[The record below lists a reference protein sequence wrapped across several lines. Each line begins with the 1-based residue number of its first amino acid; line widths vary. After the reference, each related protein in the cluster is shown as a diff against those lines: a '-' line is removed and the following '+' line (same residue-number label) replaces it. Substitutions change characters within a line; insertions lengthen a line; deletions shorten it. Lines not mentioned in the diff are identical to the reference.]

1 MIRRPSLRTELLLTL
16 GLLAAAALVL
26 GVASVVLLYGV
37 LDPEYAAIYIAV
49 LVAADLCVLVAFVAY
64 QVERVVLRPLRDT
77 ITATEAIASGDLKRR
92 VVPRD
97 SVEMQ
102 NLAQSVNRM
111 TDRLLEERAHL
122 VRVEKM
128 ASVGRLAAGIAHEI
142 GNPLGAIT
150 GYTHLLRTAET
161 GSQQRSDAVAGLER
175 ESARIDRIIRGLLD
189 YARAKSR
196 TPSDVDLNDVARAV
210 VDLLNTQGVLKR
222 VELELRVADEPLLVP
237 GDRHDFEQAF
247 VNLLLNAVDAM
258 EGRGSLSII
267 LRRTDPA
274 ELTIGARRASD
285 AESRP
290 LNPPG
295 ARAMRWLEGVRAES
309 IAAVVITDSGPGIPA
324 EDAERVFEPFFTTKQ
339 PGKGTGLGLAIVAR
353 AVENAA
359 GTIWVSRAREGGAAF
374 RMLFPARPASRKS
387 RVARPRPSVP
397 VVVQS

>member
-26 GVASVVLLYGV
+26 GVASVILLYGV
-37 LDPEYAAIYIAV
+37 LDPEYAALYIAV

-64 QVERVVLRPLRDT
+64 QVERVVLRPLQDI
-77 ITATEAIASGDLKRR
+77 ITATEAIASGDLQRR
-92 VVPRD
+92 VVPGE
-97 SVEMQ
+97 SAEMK
-102 NLAQSVNRM
+102 NLAHSVNRM

-150 GYTHLLRTAET
+150 GYTHLLRTAEGGHT
-161 GSQQRSDAVAGLER
+161 QAADAIAGLER

-189 YARAKSR
+189 YARPRSR

-222 VELELRVADEPLLVP
+222 IDLELRVAEDPLYVP

-267 LRRTDPA
+267 LRRTDPGA
-274 ELTIGARRASD
+274 LRLGARRASD
-285 AESRP
+285 TDTRP
-290 LNPPG
+290 LHPPS
-295 ARAMRWLEGVRAES
+295 ARALRWLEGTQAES
-309 IAAVVITDSGPGIPA
+309 IAVVVITDSGPGIPA
-324 EDAERVFEPFFTTKQ
+324 EDSERVFEPFFTTKQ

-374 RMLFPARPASRKS
+374 RMLFPARPAPRASRTS
-387 RVARPRPSVP
+387 RRRPSVP